1 MRYIVNKI
9 TLHYIYDPLCGWC
22 YGASP
27 LIEIADAHPN
37 ITLELHGGGMLAGA
51 SQLHMDN
58 QFREHI
64 KQSDKRIA
72 AMTGQVFGSEYL
84 KMLNEPDLVLDSA
97 PPLQAILAADKQ
109 QQALAMLKA
118 VQHAHYVSGRHISEP
133 NTLLE
138 IAREID
144 LDIEQYQQDYLQQ
157 GGDSL
162 ESHIHHSRQLLAQSG
177 SSGFPTLLI
186 QQQGKWLRVPLQ
198 NYLGDADKWQQFLDS
213 MIVVSD

>member
-1 MRYIVNKI
+1 MSKI

-27 LIEIADAHPN
+27 LIEIANAHPY
-37 ITLELHGGGMLAGA
+37 IALELHGGGMLAGA
-51 SQLHMDN
+51 SRLHMDN

-72 AMTGQVFGSEYL
+72 AMTGQVFGKQYL
-84 KMLNEPDLVLDSA
+84 NMLDEPDLVLDSA
-97 PPLQAILAADKQ
+97 PPLQAILAAAQ
-109 QQALAMLKA
+109 QHKALTMLKA

-138 IAREID
+138 IAHEID
-144 LDIEQYQQDYLQQ
+144 LDIEQYQRDYLQQ
-157 GGDSL
+157 GGDNL
-162 ESHIHHSRQLLAQSG
+162 EQHIHYSRQLLAQSG

-198 NYLGDADKWQQFLDS
+198 NYLSDVEQWQQFLDS
-213 MIVVSD
+213 IVATSH

>member
-1 MRYIVNKI
+1 MSKI

-27 LIEIADAHPN
+27 IIEIANAHPN
-37 ITLELHGGGMLAGA
+37 IALELHGGGMLAGA
-51 SQLHMDN
+51 SRLHMDN

-72 AMTGQVFGSEYL
+72 AMTGQVFGKQYL
-84 KMLNEPDLVLDSA
+84 NMLDEPDLVLDSA
-97 PPLQAILAADKQ
+97 PPLQAILAAAQ
-109 QQALAMLKA
+109 QHKALTMLKA

-138 IAREID
+138 IAHEID
-144 LDIEQYQQDYLQQ
+144 LDIEQYQRDYLLQ
-157 GGDSL
+157 GGDNL
-162 ESHIHHSRQLLAQSG
+162 EQHIHYSRQLLAQSG

-198 NYLGDADKWQQFLDS
+198 NYLSDVEQWQQFLDS
-213 MIVVSD
+213 IVATSN

>member
-1 MRYIVNKI
+1 MNKI

-27 LIEIADAHPN
+27 LIEIANAHPN
-37 ITLELHGGGMLAGA
+37 IMLELHGGGMLAGA
-51 SQLHMDN
+51 SRLHMDN

-84 KMLNEPDLVLDSA
+84 EMLNEQDLVLDSA

-109 QQALAMLKA
+109 HQALTMLKA
-118 VQHAHYVSGRHISEP
+118 AQHAHYVSGRHISDP
-133 NTLLE
+133 STLLE
-138 IAREID
+138 IAHEIG
-144 LDIEQYQQDYLQQ
+144 LDIEQYQHDYQQQ
-157 GGDSL
+157 GGDNL
-162 ESHIHHSRQLLAQSG
+162 ENHIHHSRQLLAQSA

-198 NYLGDADKWQQFLDS
+198 NYLGDTDKWHQFLNS
-213 MIVVSD
+213 LVAINH